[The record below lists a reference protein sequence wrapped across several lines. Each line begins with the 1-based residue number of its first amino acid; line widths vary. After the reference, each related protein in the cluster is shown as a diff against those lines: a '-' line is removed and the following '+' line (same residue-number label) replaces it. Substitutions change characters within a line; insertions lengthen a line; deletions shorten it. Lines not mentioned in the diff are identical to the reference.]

1 MENNITVGELYEI
14 IKFSLENYME
24 ENKKHKKTLKKS
36 LIKIYKY
43 VNSIVEN
50 NEDEINEKD
59 LKKSKSRNKNNID
72 EEEKEK
78 QKNEELLKLK
88 LKSKNEQFVIWEQRY
103 FYYITDLKNEIKE
116 LKNQLNLEKLKHIEQ
131 DHNNKNNLFPG
142 LIRQKEKIKTK
153 NIKLIPMFPVKK
165 KLILKED
172 NNENNEKIDL
182 TTKTDIILKNASVF
196 DRNKLLGNYRLNTSG
211 NFVYQTKLKEFKDIM
226 MSYPDFVKKHPRVKM
241 NNGNNNT
248 VI

>member
-59 LKKSKSRNKNNID
+59 IKKSKSRNKNNID

-78 QKNEELLKLK
+78 EKNEELLKLK

-153 NIKLIPMFPVKK
+153 NIKLIPMFPAKK